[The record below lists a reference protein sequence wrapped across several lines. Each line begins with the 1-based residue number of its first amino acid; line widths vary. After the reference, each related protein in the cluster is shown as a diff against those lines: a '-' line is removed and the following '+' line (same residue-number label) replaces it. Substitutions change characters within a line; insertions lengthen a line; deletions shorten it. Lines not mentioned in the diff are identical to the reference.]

1 LKHATAYNT
10 ASLIPAV
17 HWPPDRARLARCNRS
32 RLLLVVQC
40 LYAVAH
46 YRLYQHVGQITFPAP
61 KDLRCNNAISSSVS
75 AACRYMLSRTA
86 AVTEELRAAYEN
98 YQFARFYQ
106 ASAGSCYVVGS
117 MCCCKCEDTGSGLPA
132 YVWQHTMCMLRQA
145 VQRFAVT
152 ELSNFY
158 LDVAKDRLYVRSAS
172 SPDRRY

>member
-1 LKHATAYNT
+1 MHGHHGMSPFNCSRHLLLLFATPLEQLRFT
-10 ASLIPAV
+10 SASSMPV
-17 HWPPDRARLARCNRS
+17 KSWPPLQV
-32 RLLLVVQC
+32 LLGAIVP
-40 LYAVAH
+40 
-46 YRLYQHVGQITFPAP
+46 PAF
-61 KDLRCNNAISSSVS
+61 SSSVS

-106 ASAGSCYVVGS
+106 ACAASCHALGS
-117 MCCCKCEDTGSGLPA
+117 MSCCKCEHTGSGLPA
-132 YVWQHTMCMLRQA
+132 YLAQHTMCMLLQA

-172 SPDRRY
+172 SPDRRYF